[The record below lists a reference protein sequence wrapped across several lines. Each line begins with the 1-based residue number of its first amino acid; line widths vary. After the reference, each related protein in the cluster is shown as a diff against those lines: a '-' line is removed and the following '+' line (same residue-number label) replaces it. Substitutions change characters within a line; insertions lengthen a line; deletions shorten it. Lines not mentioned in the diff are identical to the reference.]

1 MRAGVP
7 GGWMGFAIADRHEDT
22 SHRYIFY
29 FTEIGS
35 DNSGAFY
42 AELLVCVPVAEL
54 ESLRADP
61 ASSFGHASIGGHF
74 RRSVGKDAP
83 FDSQPMLLLSR

>member
-1 MRAGVP
+1 MN
-7 GGWMGFAIADRHEDT
+7 FAIADRREDT
-22 SHRYIFY
+22 SHRYILY
-29 FTEIGS
+29 FTAIG
-35 DNSGAFY
+35 SGAFY
-42 AELLVCVPVAEL
+42 AELLVCAPVAEL